1 MSTDI
6 TVKSETGLLATD
18 TTKFEA
24 YLEHLGLPTENII
37 APLAE
42 RKNIENNLPAFIES
56 LPPEVKR
63 DARYLSKFVAGAA
76 IGLFD
81 ASLNYV
87 WNEVV
92 LNLREKVVV
101 YGLDMFFDAAVGGGR
116 RELYSTEED
125 LSGLKDNT
133 LINTCRKLELISDVV
148 YTKLN
153 HILTMRNDIGASH
166 PNVYSIN
173 AFELL
178 GWLQTCVQDILN
190 DKPSASAIQIKSF
203 IENLK
208 KSTVVL
214 DEATILSME
223 RPLNDLSLQN
233 TDNLLNSVFGIYAA
247 DATSNVV
254 RKNIALFAPHIW
266 NRSSDNVKYKLGV
279 TIDGYKNNLHNE
291 KHALGMEF
299 FTFCGGNR
307 YQSLD
312 SRIIALDGHADDL
325 LDARYAWDNFYNEP
339 PHMRKILSYLG
350 TENDLPVE
358 RSQKIIKTVLI
369 CRIGKG
375 IPYNA
380 GVSPAG
386 KPLYDQFFNL
396 LGDQN
401 IILTLIAMHSN
412 EVRVNLD
419 NRYCQDHMVSVL
431 GILKSNAR
439 SERVQEI
446 LDYLIANKAILNK
459 IHNDKRYKDLAK
471 NHINFG

>member
-1 MSTDI
+1 MTTDI
-6 TVKSETGLLATD
+6 SVKSESGLLATD

-125 LSGLKDNT
+125 LSGIKDNT
-133 LINTCRKLELISDVV
+133 LINKCRKLELISDVV

-208 KSTVVL
+208 RSTVVL
-214 DEATILSME
+214 DNATIQSME

-291 KHALGMEF
+291 KHALGTEF
-299 FTFCGGNR
+299 FAFCGGNR

-325 LDARYAWDNFYNEP
+325 LDAHYARDNFYNEP

-375 IPYNA
+375 IPYNT
-380 GVSPAG
+380 GVSSAG

-401 IILTLIAMHSN
+401 IILTLLRIISISANKTSHSDGFFVGLRLQYKAAHAGSVTT
-412 EVRVNLD
+412 VRSW
-419 NRYCQDHMVSVL
+419 HIKAL
-431 GILKSNAR
+431 GIEPETDSNC
-439 SERVQEI
+439 S
-446 LDYLIANKAILNK
+446 N
-459 IHNDKRYKDLAK
+459 
-471 NHINFG
+471 

>member
-1 MSTDI
+1 MGSCAAPSAKGDDKFITTD
-6 TVKSETGLLATD
+6 
-18 TTKFEA
+18 
-24 YLEHLGLPTENII
+24 YLQQCP
-37 APLAE
+37 
-42 RKNIENNLPAFIES
+42 
-56 LPPEVKR
+56 
-63 DARYLSKFVAGAA
+63 
-76 IGLFD
+76 
-81 ASLNYV
+81 LNYV

-166 PNVYSIN
+166 PNSYSIN

-203 IENLK
+203 LENLK
-208 KSTVVL
+208 RSTDVL
-214 DEATILSME
+214 DEATIHSME

-233 TDNLLNSVFGIYAA
+233 TDNLLNSIFGIYTA
-247 DATSNVV
+247 DSTGNVV

-266 NRSSDNVKYKLGV
+266 NKSSDNVKYKLGV
-279 TIDGYKNNLHNE
+279 TLDGYKNNLHNE
-291 KHALGMEF
+291 KHALGIEF
-299 FTFCGGNR
+299 FTFCDGNR

-312 SRIIALDGHADDL
+312 SRIISLDGHADDL
-325 LDARYAWDNFYNEP
+325 LEARYAWDNFYNEP
-339 PHMRKILSYLG
+339 PHMRKILSYLK
-350 TENDLPVE
+350 TENDIPLE
-358 RSQKIIKTVLI
+358 RVHKLIKTVLI
-369 CRIGKG
+369 CRVGKG
-375 IPYNA
+375 IPYNT

-386 KPLYDQFFNL
+386 RPLYDQFFGM

-401 IILTLIAMHSN
+401 IINTVIAMHSN

-419 NRYCQDHMVSVL
+419 NKYCQQHMVSVL
-431 GILKSNAR
+431 TLLRANAR
-439 SERVQEI
+439 SERIQEI
-446 LDYLIANKAILNK
+446 IDFLIANQTILHK
-459 IHNDKRYKDLAK
+459 VHNDKRYRDLTK
-471 NHINFG
+471 NHISFG

>member
-1 MSTDI
+1 MTSELI
-6 TVKSETGLLATD
+6 VKPGTGILSTD
-18 TTKFEA
+18 TTKFEEYLA
-24 YLEHLGLPTENII
+24 YLGLPTENII
-37 APLAE
+37 AALPE
-42 RKNIENNLPAFIES
+42 RQIIENNLPAFIES
-56 LPPEVKR
+56 LPAEVKR

-92 LNLREKVVV
+92 LNLREKVVL

-133 LINTCRKLELISDVV
+133 LINTCRKLELISDIV

-166 PNVYSIN
+166 PNSYSIN

-208 KSTVVL
+208 KSTAVL
-214 DEATILSME
+214 DEATIKSME
-223 RPLNDLSLQN
+223 RPLNELSLQN
-233 TDNLLNSVFGIYAA
+233 TDNLLNSIFGIYTA
-247 DATSNVV
+247 DATSNIV
-254 RKNIALFAPHIW
+254 RKNISLFAPHIW
-266 NRSSDNVKYKLGV
+266 NKSSDNVKYKLGIS
-279 TIDGYKNNLHNE
+279 IDGYKNNLHNE
-291 KHALGMEF
+291 KHTLGVEF
-299 FTFCGGNR
+299 FTFCDGNR

-312 SRIIALDGHADDL
+312 SKIISLDGHADDL
-325 LDARYAWDNFYNEP
+325 LEARYAWDNFYNEP
-339 PHMRKILSYLG
+339 PHMRKILSFLK
-350 TENDLPVE
+350 TESDIPVE
-358 RSQKIIKTVLI
+358 RIQKLIKIVLI

-375 IPYNA
+375 IPYNL
-380 GVSPAG
+380 GVSSAG
-386 KPLYDQFFNL
+386 KPLYDMFL
-396 LGDQN
+396 GMLGDQN
-401 IILTLIAMHSN
+401 IINVLIAMHSN

-419 NRYCQDHMVSVL
+419 NKYCQAHMASVL
-431 GILKSNAR
+431 NILKANAR
-439 SERVQEI
+439 SERIQEI
-446 LDYLIANKAILNK
+446 LDFLIANEAILHK
-459 IHNDKRYKDLAK
+459 VHNDKRYKELAK
-471 NHINFG
+471 NHMQFG

>member
-1 MSTDI
+1 MNSDLI
-6 TVKSETGLLATD
+6 ANPGTGLLSTD
-18 TTKFEA
+18 TTKFEE
-24 YLEHLGLPTENII
+24 YLAHLGLPTKNII
-37 APLAE
+37 AALPE
-42 RKNIENNLPAFIES
+42 RQIIENNLPAFIAS
-56 LPPEVKR
+56 LPAEVKR

-101 YGLDMFFDAAVGGGR
+101 YGLDMFFDASVGGGR

-133 LINTCRKLELISDVV
+133 LINTCRKLELISDIV

-153 HILTMRNDIGASH
+153 HILTMRNDIGSSH
-166 PNVYSIN
+166 PNTYSIN
-173 AFELL
+173 AYELL

-208 KSTVVL
+208 KSTEVL
-214 DEATILSME
+214 DGAMIQRME
-223 RPLNDLSLQN
+223 KPLNDLSLQN
-233 TDNLLNSVFGIYAA
+233 TDNLLNSIFGIYTA
-247 DATSNVV
+247 DSTGNIV

-266 NRSSDNVKYKLGV
+266 NKSSENVKYKLGV
-279 TIDGYKNNLHNE
+279 TLDGYKNNLHNV
-291 KHALGMEF
+291 KHAFGIEF
-299 FTFCGGNR
+299 FTFCDGNR

-312 SRIIALDGHADDL
+312 SKIISLDGHADDL
-325 LDARYAWDNFYNEP
+325 LEARYAWDNFYNEP
-339 PHMRKILSYLG
+339 PHMQKILSYLKI
-350 TENDLPVE
+350 ENDIPVE
-358 RSQKIIKTVLI
+358 RVHKLIKIVLI

-375 IPYNA
+375 IPFNT

-386 KPLYDQFFNL
+386 RPLYDRFFGM

-401 IILTLIAMHSN
+401 IINTVLAMHSY

-419 NRYCQDHMVSVL
+419 NKHCQQHMTSVL
-431 GILKSNAR
+431 TLLRANAR
-439 SERVQEI
+439 SERIQEI
-446 LDYLIANKAILNK
+446 IDFLIANQTILHK
-459 IHNDKRYKDLAK
+459 IHNDKRYRDLAK
-471 NHINFG
+471 NHMTFN

>member
-1 MSTDI
+1 MS
-6 TVKSETGLLATD
+6 SELISKPGTGLLSTD
-18 TTKFEA
+18 TTKFEE
-24 YLEHLGLPTENII
+24 YLAHLGLPTENII
-37 APLAE
+37 ASLPE
-42 RKNIENNLPAFIES
+42 RQIIEKNLPAFIES
-56 LPPEVKR
+56 LPTEVKR

-92 LNLREKVVV
+92 INLREKVVH

-125 LSGLKDNT
+125 LSGLKDNN
-133 LINTCRKLELISDVV
+133 LINTCRKLELISDIV

-166 PNVYSIN
+166 PNAYSIN

-208 KSTVVL
+208 KSTDVL
-214 DEATILSME
+214 DKATIQSME
-223 RPLNDLSLQN
+223 KPLNDLSLQN
-233 TDNLLNSVFGIYAA
+233 TDNLLNSIFGIYTA
-247 DATSNVV
+247 DSTGNIV
-254 RKNIALFAPHIW
+254 RKNIALFAPQIW
-266 NRSSDNVKYKLGV
+266 NKSSENVKYKLGV
-279 TIDGYKNNLHNE
+279 TLDGYKNNLHHE
-291 KHALGMEF
+291 KHSFGIEF
-299 FTFCGGNR
+299 FTFCDGNR

-312 SRIIALDGHADDL
+312 SRIISLDGHADDL
-325 LDARYAWDNFYNEP
+325 LEARYSWDNYYNEP
-339 PHMRKILSYLG
+339 PHMRKILSYLK
-350 TENDLPVE
+350 TENDIPVE
-358 RSQKIIKTVLI
+358 RVHKLIKTVLI

-375 IPYNA
+375 IPYNS

-386 KPLYDQFFNL
+386 RPLYDQFFGL
-396 LGDQN
+396 LGDQYIVN
-401 IILTLIAMHSN
+401 TIVAMHSN

-419 NRYCQDHMVSVL
+419 NKYCQQHMANVL
-431 GILKSNAR
+431 THLRANAR
-439 SERVQEI
+439 SERIQEI
-446 LDYLIANKAILNK
+446 LDFLIANQTILHK
-459 IHNDKRYKDLAK
+459 IHNDKRYKDLTK